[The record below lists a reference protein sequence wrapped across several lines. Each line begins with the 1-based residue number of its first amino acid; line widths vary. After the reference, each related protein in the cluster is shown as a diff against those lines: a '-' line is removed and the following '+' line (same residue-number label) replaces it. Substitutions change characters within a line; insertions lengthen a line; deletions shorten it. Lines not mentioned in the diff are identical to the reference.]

1 MINVI
6 FIYKQKQT
14 NITAKVDDKLK
25 DICQNFA
32 SKIRVDFNQIYF
44 ISEGKKIENFDKK
57 LNEYFSTFSLN
68 NKLIKNLVNDNPNF
82 SISYSNDDIS
92 LNSIENKV
100 TFIIMNI
107 NLIFSQSH
115 PERRLINHNHNDN
128 VDNEYYLFQNR
139 GEQNEEFETKKYEQ
153 IIFILMIQYIFILFI
168 VYLFFLFELN
178 KKFIITTNSKAWI
191 FIITSLLII
200 IFSLYIFFDY
210 IKRNKYKEEKKHKGF
225 YYLLNF
231 IYISSIIIYCILL
244 SNYIKI
250 ENILC
255 ILFFIIL
262 DVLSIKIYYIF
273 INLSF
278 FVVFYF

>member
-1 MINVI
+1 MTNISLFLFINVI

-57 LNEYFSTFSLN
+57 LNEYFNTFSLN
-68 NKLIKNLVNDNPNF
+68 NKLIKILVNDNPNF
-82 SISYSNDDIS
+82 SIRYSNDDIS

-139 GEQNEEFETKKYEQ
+139 GE
-153 IIFILMIQYIFILFI
+153 
-168 VYLFFLFELN
+168 
-178 KKFIITTNSKAWI
+178 
-191 FIITSLLII
+191 
-200 IFSLYIFFDY
+200 
-210 IKRNKYKEEKKHKGF
+210 
-225 YYLLNF
+225 
-231 IYISSIIIYCILL
+231 
-244 SNYIKI
+244 
-250 ENILC
+250 
-255 ILFFIIL
+255 
-262 DVLSIKIYYIF
+262 
-273 INLSF
+273 
-278 FVVFYF
+278 